1 MAIQTKGKTAAWL
14 LAGVIA
20 AFAWP
25 ADAGVHE
32 FRKATWNM
40 QGSGQGVKWATSVE
54 HGLRSP
60 DAPEI
65 LAIQEGG
72 AGPGRYAME
81 NGALSFIANR
91 GVAPIPAPGSR
102 ASASPLILAGYTSAA
117 APAVVAYRWT
127 IRTRTDVLTYFV
139 YGVHSHVLPTGGPGR
154 VNMYIVSSQPAD
166 AVVLMAHPSHAQR
179 PNLRPNFGIRVGT
192 SFFFNIHS
200 VASAN
205 AAADSVA
212 RIRQIEEFVSNRGGL
227 YDWAALGD
235 FNANPSVVETR
246 MRQHADTADIRLSY
260 SCQVTQR
267 SGGELDYMVYR
278 NNAQQPTAGPATAT
292 ADAFRV
298 PIQNSD
304 HYPVQFWQ
312 RSNNSASCSLM

>member
-1 MAIQTKGKTAAWL
+1 MQKGNRLARLLVAGIVAVLPWAA
-14 LAGVIA
+14 A
-20 AFAWP
+20 
-25 ADAGVHE
+25 AGVHDV
-32 FRKATWNM
+32 RKATWNM

-54 HGLRSP
+54 NGLRAP
-60 DAPEI
+60 DAPDI

-72 AGPGRYAME
+72 AGPGRYAMDG
-81 NGALSFIANR
+81 GALSFIANR
-91 GVAPIPAPGSR
+91 GVTPIAVPGSR
-102 ASASPLILAGYTSAA
+102 ASASPLILEGYTSAD

-127 IRTRTDVLTYFV
+127 IRTRTQVLTYFV
-139 YGVHSHVLPTGGPGR
+139 YGVHSNVLPSGGPGR
-154 VNMYIVSSQPAD
+154 VNLYLVSSQPAD
-166 AVVLMAHPSHAQR
+166 AVVLMAHPWRAQS
-179 PNLRPNFGIRVGT
+179 PNLRPNFGIRVGS

-200 VASAN
+200 VSSAG

-212 RIRQIEEFVSNRGGL
+212 RVRQIEDFVTTRGGL

-235 FNANPSVVETR
+235 FNADPNVVETR
-246 MRQHADTADIRLSY
+246 MRQYADTANIRLSH

-278 NNAQQPTAGPATAT
+278 NNVQQPTAGPATST
-292 ADAFRV
+292 SNAFRV

-312 RSNNSASCSLM
+312 RSNDTASCNVM